1 MFAIILYRAL
11 NRTVF
16 LRKKI
21 INGRGRRSYQLKLVA
36 TQRKKKHDQL
46 LNVSYR
52 YKFECWFYNLR
63 NPSMTTCHGCNK
75 DTKKKYIHEVT
86 FENVIVN
93 ICEDCMK
100 DIPQRMGKPTE
111 PEPLKKVKSAKAGTS
126 GLKGLKNKAAK
137 LQSNL
142 TARFINET
150 SARKPSISINL
161 SSNKSSSEVIDD
173 TPSAIS
179 TTPDPIPSTSGSGST
194 LMG

>member
-93 ICEDCMK
+93 ILDARWRFKIVCL
-100 DIPQRMGKPTE
+100 QT
-111 PEPLKKVKSAKAGTS
+111 
-126 GLKGLKNKAAK
+126 K
-137 LQSNL
+137 LVSLVISN
-142 TARFINET
+142 FNFQQ
-150 SARKPSISINL
+150 
-161 SSNKSSSEVIDD
+161 
-173 TPSAIS
+173 
-179 TTPDPIPSTSGSGST
+179 T
-194 LMG
+194 LLASLAEI

>member
-1 MFAIILYRAL
+1 MLHTFLQSGC
-11 NRTVF
+11 TF
-16 LRKKI
+16 LRFTNSFFLFLI
-21 INGRGRRSYQLKLVA
+21 CFCCILFSHNSSHLQNIRQYVVAHRR
-36 TQRKKKHDQL
+36 
-46 LNVSYR
+46 
-52 YKFECWFYNLR
+52 
-63 NPSMTTCHGCNK
+63 
-75 DTKKKYIHEVT
+75 T

-161 SSNKSSSEVIDD
+161 SSNKSSSVVIDD